1 MAFYGPPILFLGQ
14 KDTQKKNQT
23 NKQKTNKHGH
33 NEGSKAE
40 VEIQV

>member
-14 KDTQKKNQT
+14 KDTQKK
-23 NKQKTNKHGH
+23 KTKKHGH

>member
-14 KDTQKKNQT
+14 KDTQEKT
-23 NKQKTNKHGH
+23 KQKHGH

>member
-14 KDTQKKNQT
+14 KDTQKKT
-23 NKQKTNKHGH
+23 KQKTKQNNGH

>member
-14 KDTQKKNQT
+14 KDTQKK
-23 NKQKTNKHGH
+23 KHGH